1 VECAGDF
8 TLEDILGDKPGS
20 RRGQKNPSLYFF
32 LDGQAHKKLQVNH
45 AADIL
50 VAWNYPEKKRVAYV
64 LTVARKNMEKAFFTK
79 QVEEMVGRTR
89 ESMIGYIRK
98 GLIRR
103 PYLTYSLDG
112 QGKPGLYL
120 WTEQDV
126 LDLHDMM
133 LNHGPG
139 RPRNDGQPVRT
150 NLPSKAELL
159 AMMRNEVVLYTK
171 TSGGGFT
178 PVWQAK
184 DW

>member
-8 TLEDILGDKPGS
+8 ILEDTLGKKPGKKKAS
-20 RRGQKNPSLYFF
+20 PYFF

-50 VAWNYPEKKRVAYV
+50 IAWNYPEKKRVAYV
-64 LTVARKNMEKAFFTK
+64 LSVARKNMEKAFFTK

-89 ESMIGYIRK
+89 KSMINYIHD

-139 RPRNDGQPVRT
+139 RPRKDGQPVRT
-150 NLPSKAELL
+150 NLPSKAELI
-159 AMMRNEVVLYTK
+159 AMMRNDVVLYTK
-171 TSGGGFT
+171 TRDGEYT

>member
-1 VECAGDF
+1 MGE
-8 TLEDILGDKPGS
+8 KPKS
-20 RRGQKNPSLYFF
+20 RKGKKNPDLYFF
-32 LDGQAHKKLQVNH
+32 LNGQAHKKLQVNH

-50 VAWNYPEKKRVAYV
+50 VAWNYEEAKRVAYV
-64 LTVARKNMEKAFFTK
+64 LSVARKNMEKAFFTA
-79 QVEEMVGRTR
+79 QVEKMVGRTR
-89 ESMIGYIRK
+89 MSMINYIK
-98 GLIRR
+98 NGLIKR

-112 QGKPGLYL
+112 QGKAGLYL
-120 WTEQDV
+120 WTQQDV
-126 LDLHDMM
+126 LDLHEMM

-150 NLPSKAELL
+150 NLPSRAELL

-171 TSGGGFT
+171 TRDGEFT